1 MKKNDFR
8 ANLISIA
15 LPITLQSLLQ
25 SSFSMVD
32 QIMIGQLGS
41 ERIAGIGLGGKFA
54 SIYSVVL
61 GAVAAAAGIMAAQY
75 VGAKDERGMGRS
87 FYLNLLVGLLL
98 AGGFLAVCGFFPK

>member
-1 MKKNDFR
+1 MEVKMKKNDFR

-41 ERIAGIGLGGKFA
+41 ERIAGIGPVNPAMTVILMVWRE
-54 SIYSVVL
+54 S
-61 GAVAAAAGIMAAQY
+61 GI
-75 VGAKDERGMGRS
+75 
-87 FYLNLLVGLLL
+87 
-98 AGGFLAVCGFFPK
+98 